1 MWLDKLKEIKEERGL
16 STKQIAARS
25 NLPDSTVKRIFM
37 GDTDAPRV
45 DTLRQIAT
53 ALDTTLDEL
62 FAESGSILSN
72 KTMVALQEENDRLAS
87 DLKRTIEELD
97 IFKQQVTS
105 LLAEKELLREKN
117 DALKDQI
124 IALYDKVESL
134 RKL

>member
-1 MWLDKLKEIKEERGL
+1 MWLDKLKEIKEERGM
-16 STKQIAARS
+16 STKQIAAMS

-124 IALYDKVESL
+124 IALYDKVEAL

>member
-1 MWLDKLKEIKEERGL
+1 MWLDKLKEIKEERGM

-53 ALDTTLDEL
+53 SLDTTLDEL

-124 IALYDKVESL
+124 IALYDKVEAL

>member
-1 MWLDKLKEIKEERGL
+1 MWLDKLKEIKEERGM

-124 IALYDKVESL
+124 IALYDKVEAL